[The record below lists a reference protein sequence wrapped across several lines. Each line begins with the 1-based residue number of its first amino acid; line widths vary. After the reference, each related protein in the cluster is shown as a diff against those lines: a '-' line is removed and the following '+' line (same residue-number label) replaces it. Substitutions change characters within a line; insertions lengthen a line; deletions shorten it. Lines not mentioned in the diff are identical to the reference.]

1 MFSNLLI
8 LLDYQSSTLFY
19 SSVQHH
25 CFATPY
31 TITILPPLLQ
41 LHYPLCYS
49 YTTLSATTIY
59 PLCYSYTTLSATA
72 ILPSLLQLS
81 TLSATAILP
90 SLLQLSTLSATAILP
105 SLLQLYCPLHS
116 YCASPHCTIPCTT
129 AVKLLY
135 SHY

>member
-49 YTTLSATTIY
+49 YTTLSATT
-59 PLCYSYTTLSATA
+59 TTLSATT
-72 ILPSLLQLS
+72 ILHLYYNYTTPYTLTVHHHIVPFLVPLL
-81 TLSATAILP
+81 
-90 SLLQLSTLSATAILP
+90 
-105 SLLQLYCPLHS
+105 
-116 YCASPHCTIPCTT
+116 
-129 AVKLLY
+129 
-135 SHY
+135 